1 MLAQFFADVSR
12 SLRQL
17 ADFPFKLVACRQGM
31 VFDLI
36 ALRRLETLA
45 LFHVGK
51 EKVILS
57 HS

>member
-1 MLAQFFADVSR
+1 
-12 SLRQL
+12 
-17 ADFPFKLVACRQGM
+17 M
-31 VFDLI
+31 VFELI

-57 HS
+57 QIGG